1 MSKSVSVV
9 PKAKVLGCEAED
21 FRALN
26 VAITNAIQNY
36 GVSLLAVTMP

>member
-1 MSKSVSVV
+1 M

-21 FRALN
+21 FRALS
-26 VAITNAIQNY
+26 VAVTKETRDY